1 VQFTW
6 SNKIYQSLSTLSRNH
21 FDQCLKFLQL
31 ALQNDHRKCSKDE
44 TDTFIKEIY
53 FCRYLVIAPTDI
65 KMADKVLSLLE
76 KFLQLLTT
84 DNTNED
90 FKLGLLA
97 SLKYVVE
104 NLCFYQIEICK

>member
-1 VQFTW
+1 
-6 SNKIYQSLSTLSRNH
+6 
-21 FDQCLKFLQL
+21 
-31 ALQNDHRKCSKDE
+31 
-44 TDTFIKEIY
+44 
-53 FCRYLVIAPTDI
+53 
-65 KMADKVLSLLE
+65 MADKVLSLLE